1 MKTTL
6 ITLMMVLGLVAAAF
20 GAGAEAE
27 LKKIEEQWI
36 DAYMKGDAAAL
47 KTIEADDFWVIGPDG
62 SVTTKAD
69 DIKSVTDKKFVLKSA
84 TMSDFK
90 CRMIGENCAVVTAIL
105 KMTGSDDGEEF
116 SGDFRG
122 TDVFE
127 KKDGKWMAVASQLTK
142 IESAKK

>member
-6 ITLMMVLGLVAAAF
+6 ITLMMVLGLVAGAF
-20 GAGAEAE
+20 AAGAEAE
-27 LKKIEEQWI
+27 LKKIEEQWV
-36 DAYMKGDAAAL
+36 DAYMKGDAATL

-69 DIKSVTDKKFVLKSA
+69 DIKSVSEKKFVLKSA

-90 CRMIGENCAVVTAIL
+90 CRMIGENCAVVTALL

-142 IESAKK
+142 VEAAKK